1 MQSTVATAG
10 LILPDNRL
18 AATGLTGSPMRPGG
32 RCNAFLTAR
41 FCTLIDNA
49 KTMTH
54 LKKTIASTLLL
65 SLGLLCGTAQAAV
78 SLLSISDSVSAT
90 VGSISTSLQN
100 SSKAIGKIAEG
111 DYKVVAVAQANQPGK
126 TQLTLVP
133 LAAANATEPFNLFV
147 AQADVKRAGVETG
160 QIVHA
165 QKQAYGL
172 AFARADNQ
180 QPFALLLDQAWQSD
194 VQPKVVS

>member
-1 MQSTVATAG
+1 MT
-10 LILPDNRL
+10 
-18 AATGLTGSPMRPGG
+18 
-32 RCNAFLTAR
+32 FLTALFR
-41 FCTLIDNA
+41 TVIDNA

-54 LKKTIASTLLL
+54 LKKTIAGTLLL
-65 SLGLLCGTAQAAV
+65 SLGLLCASAQAAV
-78 SLLSISDSVSAT
+78 SLLSVSDSVSAT

-100 SSKAIGKIAEG
+100 SSKAVGKIAEG
-111 DYKVVAVAQANQPGK
+111 DYKVVAVAQAEQAGK

-133 LAAANATEPFNLFV
+133 VAAANNTEHLFV
-147 AQADVKRAGVETG
+147 AQADVKRAGVEAG

-172 AFARADNQ
+172 AFARADNK

>member
-1 MQSTVATAG
+1 MT
-10 LILPDNRL
+10 
-18 AATGLTGSPMRPGG
+18 
-32 RCNAFLTAR
+32 FLTAR
-41 FCTLIDNA
+41 FRTVIDNA

-54 LKKTIASTLLL
+54 LKKTIAGTLLL
-65 SLGLLCGTAQAAV
+65 SLGLLCASAQAAV
-78 SLLSISDSVSAT
+78 SLLSVSDSVSAT

-100 SSKAIGKIAEG
+100 SSKAVGKIAEG
-111 DYKVVAVAQANQPGK
+111 DYKVVAVAQAEQAGK

-133 LAAANATEPFNLFV
+133 VAAANNTEPFNLFV
-147 AQADVKRAGVETG
+147 AQADVKHSGVETG

-172 AFARADNQ
+172 VFARADNQ
-180 QPFALLLDQAWQSD
+180 QPFALLLDQAWKSE

>member
-1 MQSTVATAG
+1 MT
-10 LILPDNRL
+10 
-18 AATGLTGSPMRPGG
+18 
-32 RCNAFLTAR
+32 FLTALFR
-41 FCTLIDNA
+41 TVIDNA

-54 LKKTIASTLLL
+54 LKKTIAGSLLL
-65 SLGLLCGTAQAAV
+65 SLGMLCSTAQAAV
-78 SLLSISDSVSAT
+78 SLLSVSDSVSAT

-133 LAAANATEPFNLFV
+133 LAAATEPFNLFV
-147 AQADVKRAGVETG
+147 AQADVKRAGVEAG

-172 AFARADNQ
+172 AFARADNK
-180 QPFALLLDQAWQSD
+180 QPFALLLDQTWQSD